1 MAINDLSALISTEQ
15 DVKFA
20 RKEQSQQS
28 GLDEKSD
35 SASDFFS
42 QLQSA
47 NSAAEEPNKKSK
59 GPASTNV
66 GESDIEG
73 AQVKHKGEQTPAIS
87 GDDMLAQINAAN
99 NLDTRVSTSEVEQP
113 LTSVSDL
120 IDKYAQES
128 IDPKS
133 IEPKAPRPIDAVTP
147 IISVPLEDDSSEG
160 GTNKSTIPSDKS
172 AVAEAIDKNL
182 KQIGFPEDA
191 VTPIVDEIKAI
202 KVSDTQA
209 VINKSTT
216 DAGSL
221 NANAPTNDAQSTQP
235 LVSAMTQ
242 EPADNGLKSEEGVLA
257 AQLNKNKTGEVNTT
271 VLMNSDAVIK
281 DSKKV
286 MSEKGEVNPEVLT
299 SALNKTGLQNTIDEV
314 NTTANKPVKN
324 DNVETKSV
332 VSAPMSDN
340 KDSVEIPSKHNK
352 DSQAE
357 SSMVSKSA
365 DKSSADPLV
374 SVTQSAIKA
383 DNVEPS
389 LAKDAQA
396 LKEAFIASQP
406 VTTSSSSKVA
416 QSVIANSPEVNQAV
430 IKLLNAE
437 TDVLTDSD
445 PVLAR
450 LTPEQRATLQT
461 EVTAVLNQGGDKQG
475 VANLKHTIAQF
486 IVNNNS
492 ADTARN
498 VAADSGFNAAEFS
511 DEIATLTTGQKQALS
526 NQLQQFIAT
535 EKPQGAVLNQVNS
548 ALAVLEED
556 QVTMTKESIATLKEP
571 APVTQAVATNLVETN
586 KSQSGQAALTK
597 VAVQEQAVKSDIQQD
612 LAKEAL
618 ITDDDN
624 TEQLSTKEN
633 NIVRVNQLFT
643 QVTNGVNA
651 TVSAPVTEAVDQR
664 YLQELSD
671 MQVHNAQQTN
681 AASQT
686 KQVNVDPTLLQALNI
701 VKSDAAK
708 LLQERVSALLSIN
721 NKEAEIR
728 LDPPEMGS
736 MQIRI
741 RSDAEQAQINFVVQN
756 QQAKEALEQSMP
768 KLREM
773 LAEQGIE
780 LGESNIQ
787 QGDGQSNSDEQEQ
800 QQGRGHLASN
810 GQRDDGEADSQV
822 GAQGSGQQSSSS
834 IDYYA

>member
-15 DVKFA
+15 DIKFA

-28 GLDEKSD
+28 SLDAESD

-47 NSAAEEPNKKSK
+47 NSAAEEPNTKNK
-59 GPASTNV
+59 GSASPDA
-66 GESDIEG
+66 SDIENVQ
-73 AQVKHKGEQTPAIS
+73 AKQKGKQTPALS

-99 NLDTRVSTSEVEQP
+99 NLDTRVNTSESEQP
-113 LTSVSDL
+113 LTSVSNL

-128 IDPKS
+128 LDPKS

-147 IISVPLEDDSSEG
+147 IINVPLEDDSNEG
-160 GTNKSTIPSDKS
+160 ATNKPTMPSDKS

-182 KQIGFPEDA
+182 KQTGFPEDA

-242 EPADNGLKSEEGVLA
+242 EPADNVLKSEEGVLA

-340 KDSVEIPSKHNK
+340 KDSVEILSKHNK

-396 LKEAFIASQP
+396 LKEAFIAAQS
-406 VTTSSSSKVA
+406 VTTSSSSKVT
-416 QSVIANSPEVNQAV
+416 QSVIANSPEVNQTA

-437 TDVLTDSD
+437 TDVLTSND

-450 LTPEQRATLQT
+450 LTPAQRTTLQT
-461 EVTAVLNQGGDKQG
+461 EVTAILNQGGDKQG
-475 VANLKHTIAQF
+475 VANLKNTIAQF

-498 VAADSGFNAAEFS
+498 MAADSGFNAAEFS

-571 APVTQAVATNLVETN
+571 AGGTQPLATNPVETN
-586 KSQSGQAALTK
+586 KSPSGQAAFAK
-597 VAVQEQAVKSDIQQD
+597 VAAQEQAIKSDIQQD
-612 LAKEAL
+612 LVKEAL
-618 ITDDDN
+618 IADDEN
-624 TEQLSTKEN
+624 TEQLTAKESST
-633 NIVRVNQLFT
+633 VRVNQLFT

-780 LGESNIQ
+780 LGESSIQ
-787 QGDGQSNSDEQEQ
+787 QGEGQSNGDEQEQ
-800 QQGRGHLASN
+800 QGRGQLASN
-810 GQRDDGEADSQV
+810 GQRDDGEADSHV
-822 GAQGSGQQSSSS
+822 TTQGSGQQSSSS